1 MNKNIIK
8 IVTIIMI
15 MISVLS
21 VCLPVVFATTSGSG
35 LVGKFKGDTN
45 TSLTTENVASGS
57 GLVGEFKGDTD
68 TSLTTENVDGKI
80 KKIIGV
86 ILSFIRIIAIGIAI
100 IVITYLGIKYMSAA
114 PNEKANIKNQLIT
127 FTIGAVLVLS
137 ATAILDKVHSAVTSL
152 TK

>member
-35 LVGKFKGDTN
+35 LVGKFKGDT
-45 TSLTTENVASGS
+45 
-57 GLVGEFKGDTD
+57 D

-80 KKIIGV
+80 KTIIGV

-152 TK
+152 TSLTK